1 MSATAADFQLAL
13 AHYRMQFPDVPSL
26 GPGTPPTQWQ
36 VEYNRVAS
44 EGLSATLIT
53 ELTYEGGGHRGI
65 QNFDQKILIRALMAR
80 RAELDATFQDTAFSP
95 ARILPSRTM
104 SVRVWA

>member
-1 MSATAADFQLAL
+1 MSATAADFQIAI
-13 AHYRMQFPDVPSL
+13 AHYRMQFPTLASL
-26 GPGTPPTQWQ
+26 GDGTIPGDWKA
-36 VEYNRVAS
+36 EYDRVAS

-80 RAELDATFQDTAFSP
+80 RAELDSTFHDTAFSP